1 MRELD
6 NQPEDRK
13 DKNSWST
20 GKLPAAKKQKPSDPY
35 ERITERILQMLE
47 NSIVPW
53 QSPSIAR
60 AGFPLN
66 FSTDKFYQGIN
77 IFVLGS
83 AAFQSPYFLTY
94 LQAKEMGGQVRA
106 GEKGLP
112 IIKVGT
118 WEKGAKAEQ
127 LETVNSA
134 EESNKLKFVRI
145 YTVFNACQIDGI
157 AFPETPPCTVYTESM
172 KNEAARLIV
181 DGMPKPP
188 VILEG
193 RKACPHY
200 ITATDTVEMPSRNT
214 FRGEWRFYKT
224 LFHELAHSTGHPS
237 RLNRRSLIENRGIYA
252 AGDSQKIYCKEELVA
267 EMTAAF
273 LGVHAGIIE
282 DNFESSVSYLKSWLE
297 VLSVKDNKRWL
308 VQAASEAQ
316 KAASYILGNTKY
328 LDPAPL
334 G

>member
-1 MRELD
+1 M
-6 NQPEDRK
+6 
-13 DKNSWST
+13 SWSG
-20 GKLPAAKKQKPSDPY
+20 GKLPASPKQEPSDAY
-35 ERITERILQMLE
+35 ERITERILQILE
-47 NSIVPW
+47 NGVIPW

-60 AGFPLN
+60 VGFPRN
-66 FSTDKFYQGIN
+66 FSTGHFYQGIN

-83 AAFQSPYFLTY
+83 AEFQSPYFLTY

-106 GEKGLP
+106 GERGLP

-118 WEKGAKAEQ
+118 WEKDAKADQQVVNTNE
-127 LETVNSA
+127 ETH
-134 EESNKLKFVRI
+134 KLKFLRI

-157 AFPETPPCTVYTESM
+157 TFPETPPCPVYTESM

-181 DGMPKPP
+181 AGMPKPP
-188 VILEG
+188 LVFEG

-200 ITATDTVEMPSRNT
+200 VSETDTVEMPSRNT

-237 RLNRRSLIENRGIYA
+237 RLNRRSLVENRGMYA
-252 AGDSQKIYCKEELVA
+252 AGESRKIYCEEELVA

-273 LGVHAGIIE
+273 LGAYAGIIE
-282 DNFESSVSYLKSWLE
+282 DDFENSASYLKGWLE
-297 VLSVKDNKRWL
+297 VLRVKDNKRWL

-316 KAASYILGNTKY
+316 KAADYILG
-328 LDPAPL
+328 
-334 G
+334 GMQS

>member
-1 MRELD
+1 MREVEKRQEGLD
-6 NQPEDRK
+6 NK
-13 DKNSWST
+13 KSCVA
-20 GKLPAAKKQKPSDPY
+20 GKLPAARKQEPCDAY
-35 ERITERILQMLE
+35 ERITERILDILE
-47 NSIVPW
+47 KGVVPW

-60 AGFPLN
+60 AGFPRN
-66 FSTDKFYQGIN
+66 FATGKFYQGIN
-77 IFVLGS
+77 VFALGS
-83 AAFQSPYFLTY
+83 AEFQSPFFLTY

-106 GEKGLP
+106 GEKGFP

-118 WEKGAKAEQ
+118 WEKDSKAKPQQA
-127 LETVNSA
+127 VNSGEDA
-134 EESNKLKFVRI
+134 QRLKFLRI

-157 AFPETPPCTVYTESM
+157 VFPETPPCPVYTESM

-181 DGMPKPP
+181 AGMPNPP
-188 VILEG
+188 TILEG

-237 RLNRRSLIENRGIYA
+237 RLNRRSLVENRGMYA
-252 AGDSQKIYCKEELVA
+252 AGESRKIYCEEELVA

-273 LGVHAGIIE
+273 LGAHAGIIE
-282 DNFESSVSYLKSWLE
+282 DDFENSAAYLKGWLDA
-297 VLSVKDNKRWL
+297 LRVKDNKRWL

-316 KAASYILGNTKY
+316 KAANHILGEIRS
-328 LDPAPL
+328 DAVS
-334 G
+334 